1 MQVWLYGLYLS
12 LAAQG
17 TGTTV
22 VSIVAGITTMLVR
35 ERYSATV

>member
-1 MQVWLYGLYLS
+1 MQVCLYGLYLS